1 MAHIF
6 TPQSRQFY
14 DIEKLYKGAMD
25 VPLPFETERPS
36 DQTEEEDDD
45 EFEVIFDDGLANSPF
60 ADGNF
65 D

>member
-1 MAHIF
+1 M
-6 TPQSRQFY
+6 
-14 DIEKLYKGAMD
+14 
-25 VPLPFETERPS
+25 PLPFETERPS
-36 DQTEEEDDD
+36 DQTEEEDDDD